1 LFDKLFDVF
10 SKREMSKDEFE
21 LTHVPVEFRN
31 RLLMLLRDQL
41 HSVFTEFLYE
51 LQEKVAYLYGR
62 FELTPNGMDA
72 GKDKDLLSFILN
84 CKEEELFDVLELIF
98 KSNLPGITYPDN
110 ALIPSINKFFN
121 VDNLPYHLTDYSME
135 ESEVMF
141 NGLKTIGTRISEYPI
156 IIRKDSNIVHRSAIE
171 PTLILLKGKN
181 FVNANKE
188 FLGALEDH
196 RKGEYGDCLAKCGSS
211 FESVMKI
218 LCKENSISYK
228 ETDTASRLL
237 KALLSNSSLDSF
249 WEQPLILIATVR
261 NKLSTAHGA
270 GTSSKIVTDGI
281 ATYSVNA
288 TASAILFLATEFS

>member
-10 SKREMSKDEFE
+10 SKREMNKDDSE
-21 LTHVPVEFRN
+21 LTHVPLEFRN

-41 HSVFTEFLYE
+41 HNVFTEFLYE

-62 FELTPNGMDA
+62 FELTPNGADK
-72 GKDKDLLSFILN
+72 GKGNDLLSFILI

-110 ALIPSINKFFN
+110 ALIPSINKFFDI
-121 VDNLPYHLTDYSME
+121 DNLPYHLTGYSIE

-141 NGLKTIGTRISEYPI
+141 NGSKTTSIRISEYPI
-156 IIRKDSNIVHRSAIE
+156 IIRKDSSVVHKSTIE
-171 PTLILLKGKN
+171 PTLNLLKGKI
-181 FVNANKE
+181 FSNANKE
-188 FLGALEDH
+188 FLAALEDH
-196 RKGEYGDCLAKCGSS
+196 RKGDYGDCLVKCGSS
-211 FESVMKI
+211 FESVMKV

-228 ETDTASRLL
+228 GTDTASKLL

-249 WEQPLILIATVR
+249 WEQPLILIATLR
-261 NKLSTAHGA
+261 NKLSSAHGA
-270 GTSSKIVTDGI
+270 GTSSKNVTDSI

-288 TASAILFLATEFS
+288 TASAILLLVDEFS